1 MSIFFQEVLSMDDCH
16 MPVLITYTIR
26 NMKCLAKKGSLT
38 LVMTSVDSAD
48 MKTAIFDSSA
58 SIWVLDILYNITA
71 FCCQCM
77 GV

>member
-1 MSIFFQEVLSMDDCH
+1 
-16 MPVLITYTIR
+16 
-26 NMKCLAKKGSLT
+26 MKCLAKKGSLT
-38 LVMTSVDSAD
+38 LVMTSVDGAD